1 MRGPFVFDAEPLIAY
16 LYDEPGSDRVED
28 VLGGVYDDDVDAAM
42 SEVTATEIA
51 YKTAWTH
58 AEDRPTDDDLELGR
72 RQVRNFVDGGIELV
86 PPTNS
91 WQTAATVKMHG
102 GIALGDAFAVAL
114 AVEREAT
121 LLVGADDDF
130 EEVGVPVEIERI
142 RTDPAT

>member
-1 MRGPFVFDAEPLIAY
+1 MNGPFVFDAEPLIAY

-28 VLGGVYDDDVDAAM
+28 VLSDVYDDDDDAAM

-51 YKTAWTH
+51 YKTAWLR
-58 AEDRPTDDDLELGR
+58 ADDRPTDADLELGR

-86 PPTNS
+86 SPTES
-91 WQTAATVKMHG
+91 WETAAAVKMRG

-114 AVEREAT
+114 AAERTAT

-130 EEVGVPVEIERI
+130 EAVGVSVEIERV

>member
-1 MRGPFVFDAEPLIAY
+1 MTEPFIFDAEPLIAY
-16 LYDEPGSDRVED
+16 LYDEPGSDRVENILAD
-28 VLGGVYDDDVDAAM
+28 VYDDDADAAM

-51 YKTAWTH
+51 YKTAWLR

-72 RQVRNFVDGGIELV
+72 RQVRNFVDGGVELV
-86 PPTNS
+86 PPTES
-91 WQTAATVKMHG
+91 WETAATVKMHD

-114 AVEREAT
+114 ATERDAT

-130 EEVGVPVEIERI
+130 EEVGVSVEIERI

>member
-28 VLGGVYDDDVDAAM
+28 VLGDVYDDDADAAM

-51 YKTAWTH
+51 YKTAWLR

-72 RQVRNFVDGGIELV
+72 RQVRNFVDGGVELV
-86 PPTNS
+86 PPTES
-91 WQTAATVKMHG
+91 WETAAAVKLDG

-114 AVEREAT
+114 AAERDAT

-130 EEVGVPVEIERI
+130 EEIGIPVDVERV